1 MTTSEFTQYF
11 HWFTGQLVFIDKMD
25 HYAAVNPWTNNR
37 LGYHDLAYVT
47 YTSGSTG
54 KPKGVMV
61 EHYQLMQ
68 YLQQEAYQLPVE
80 RYLHSTSITFDIIVL
95 ELYLPLVH
103 NKTVVIVDSLM
114 APNIPKVGFIQGK
127 RDDDDDDDD
136 DGGDGDGD
144 NDNDNDNDDDKK
156 G

>member
-11 HWFTGQLVFIDKMD
+11 HWFTGHLVHIDKMD
-25 HYAAVNPWTNNR
+25 EYAAVIPWRNNR
-37 LGYHDLAYVT
+37 LGCHDLAYVT

-61 EHYQLMQ
+61 EHHQLMQ

-95 ELYLPLVH
+95 ELFLPLVH
-103 NKTVVIVDSLM
+103 NKIVVIVDSLLS
-114 APNIPKVGFIQGK
+114 PNIPKVGFIQGK
-127 RDDDDDDDD
+127 RDVDDDIFTS
-136 DGGDGDGD
+136 
-144 NDNDNDNDDDKK
+144 N
-156 G
+156 

>member
-11 HWFTGQLVFIDKMD
+11 HWFTGHLVLIDKMD
-25 HYAAVNPWTNNR
+25 EYAAVIPWRNNR
-37 LGYHDLAYVT
+37 LGCHDLAYVT

-61 EHYQLMQ
+61 EHHQLMQ

-103 NKTVVIVDSLM
+103 NKTVVIVDSLLT
-114 APNIPKVGFIQGK
+114 PNIPKVGFIQGK
-127 RDDDDDDDD
+127 REMVLIMVMIM
-136 DGGDGDGD
+136 
-144 NDNDNDNDDDKK
+144 KS
-156 G
+156 